1 MKTLRWTLLS
11 LALSVSTQ
19 ALAAEVA
26 KVPGGVVVTPDAGS
40 AKRVRVLVY
49 GPDRFRVT
57 DRKSVV

>member
-40 AKRVRVLVY
+40 AKRVRVLV
-49 GPDRFRVT
+49 
-57 DRKSVV
+57 